1 MCFWCDFE
9 PRNLS
14 AINFFLLLLLLLL
27 LDYYFQTRRI
37 SLLLLLF
44 PNQANIKMAAPQQ
57 QKMARRDSSP
67 PDGNT
72 PRQQPNSCRPLSSPS
87 SSSTLDQGN
96 GVDDNDIIDN
106 EIEAELPEILT
117 AASTFQLESLRECL
131 NRGASTKTVTTNKSN
146 AAHVMFYEYFELD
159 NYERAN
165 VTATVIQMIS
175 LLCKRGIDLNSIDK
189 QGQTP
194 LHIISS
200 IPNQAAMIGVLV
212 ARGAQIDQQ
221 NKAHETALHK
231 AARLMDLANVT
242 ALVKAGADVN
252 VTDNDK
258 KTPLHLVAGSKLG
271 SSS

>member
-1 MCFWCDFE
+1 
-9 PRNLS
+9 
-14 AINFFLLLLLLLL
+14 
-27 LDYYFQTRRI
+27 
-37 SLLLLLF
+37 
-44 PNQANIKMAAPQQ
+44 MAAQQQ

-72 PRQQPNSCRPLSSPS
+72 PRQQPNLCRPLNSPP
-87 SSSTLDQGN
+87 SSSTLDQDN
-96 GVDDNDIIDN
+96 GVDANDIDN
-106 EIEAELPEILT
+106 ETDAELPELLT

-131 NRGASTKTVTTNKSN
+131 NRGASAKTVTTNKSN
-146 AAHVMFYEYFELD
+146 AAHVMFYEYLELD

-200 IPNQAAMIGVLV
+200 IPAQAAMIGVLV
-212 ARGAQIDQQ
+212 ARGARIDLQ
-221 NKAHETALHK
+221 NKAHQSALHK
-231 AARLMDLANVT
+231 AARLMDIANVT

-252 VTDNDK
+252 ITDNDR

>member
-1 MCFWCDFE
+1 
-9 PRNLS
+9 
-14 AINFFLLLLLLLL
+14 
-27 LDYYFQTRRI
+27 
-37 SLLLLLF
+37 
-44 PNQANIKMAAPQQ
+44 MAAPQQ
-57 QKMARRDSSP
+57 QKMARRDSTP

-72 PRQQPNSCRPLSSPS
+72 PRQQPILCRPLSSPS
-87 SSSTLDQGN
+87 SSSTLDQDN
-96 GVDDNDIIDN
+96 GVDDNAIDN
-106 EIEAELPEILT
+106 ETEAELPELLT

-194 LHIISS
+194 LHIVSS

-212 ARGAQIDQQ
+212 ARGARIDLQ
-221 NKAHETALHK
+221 NKAHQTALHK
-231 AARLMDLANVT
+231 AARLMDIANVT

-252 VTDNDK
+252 ITDNDR